1 MKFEKTIHLTAYEVE
16 YIDQRQPKPRTVCR
30 ETVVLDGG
38 RISALNRLGMRPA
51 GYIAQQFERSGYTV
65 AAIRQGET
73 ISAQVDLAQLWGN
86 AQLEIQG
93 ARLAAMLKKYQA
105 AEEGGEG
112 NE

>member
-16 YIDQRQPKPRTVCR
+16 YIDQRTICR

-93 ARLAAMLKKYQA
+93 ARLAAMFKKYQA
-105 AEEGGEG
+105 AEEGDEG